1 MEFYPFAMALTH
13 SDSGRTLVFN
23 VDALG
28 LTTMAS
34 ALRLQG
40 VDVIGEALTTI
51 NAENLYYS
59 LKPQVV
65 LIDLPFDGDEV
76 LSLILKFRKTD
87 PELGIVLLTS
97 CPDLR
102 LFGIDE
108 QSLPRGTRIILKKSI
123 SDVSTITGTLSASRA
138 LAKKGAPSLWIG
150 LDEHLKELSLESL
163 TDVQIETLRLLAQG
177 LTNAEIAR
185 IRYVSEK
192 SVEQSVARIA
202 QHMKIP
208 SDKYHNLRVQI
219 TAHFF
224 QIIGASR

>member
-1 MEFYPFAMALTH
+1 MSLTL
-13 SDSGRTLVFN
+13 SDAGRILIFG

-40 VDVIGEALTTI
+40 VDVIGEALTTV
-51 NAENLYYS
+51 NTENLYYS
-59 LKPQVV
+59 LKPQAV
-65 LIDLPFDGDEV
+65 LMDLPFDGDAA
-76 LSLILKFRKTD
+76 LSLLLKFRKSD

-102 LFGIDE
+102 LFGIE
-108 QSLPRGTRIILKKSI
+108 ERSLPRGTKIILKKSI
-123 SDVSTITGTLSASRA
+123 SDVSVITSALSASRK
-138 LAKKGAPSLWIG
+138 LAKKGASSLWIG
-150 LDEHLKELSLESL
+150 LDEYAKELSLETL

-185 IRYVSEK
+185 VRYVSEK

-208 SDKYHNLRVQI
+208 SDKNHNLRVLI

-224 QIIGASR
+224 HIIGASH

>member
-1 MEFYPFAMALTH
+1 MSLTL
-13 SDSGRTLVFN
+13 SDAGRILIFG
-23 VDALG
+23 VDGLG

-40 VDVIGEALTTI
+40 VDVIGEALTTV
-51 NAENLYYS
+51 NTENLYYS
-59 LKPQVV
+59 LKPQAV
-65 LIDLPFDGDEV
+65 LMDLPFDGDAA
-76 LSLILKFRKTD
+76 LSLLLKFRKSD

-102 LFGIDE
+102 LFGIKE
-108 QSLPRGTRIILKKSI
+108 RALPRGTKIILKKSI
-123 SDVSTITGTLSASRA
+123 SDVSVITSALSASRK
-138 LAKKGAPSLWIG
+138 LAKKGTSSLWIG
-150 LDEHLKELSLESL
+150 LDENAKELSLETL

-185 IRYVSEK
+185 VRYVSEK

-208 SDKYHNLRVQI
+208 SDKNHNLRVLI

-224 QIIGASR
+224 HIIGASH

>member
-1 MEFYPFAMALTH
+1 MSLTL
-13 SDSGRTLVFN
+13 SDSGRTLIFN

-59 LKPQVV
+59 LKPHVV
-65 LIDLPFDGDEV
+65 LIDLPFDGDAV
-76 LSLILKFRKTD
+76 LSLVLKFRKSD

-108 QSLPRGTRIILKKSI
+108 RALPKGTKIILKKSI
-123 SDVSTITGTLSASRA
+123 SDVSTITGTLSASRL
-138 LAKKGAPSLWIG
+138 LAKNGTSSLWIG

-185 IRYVSEK
+185 VRYVSEK

-208 SDKYHNLRVQI
+208 ADKNHNLRVQI

-224 QIIGASR
+224 QIIGVSH